1 MKLNKNYEIKINL
14 PENVKI
20 EKKDETLF
28 ISGPLGITELNLKKL
43 DPNGI
48 GAISLEKKQ
57 ENNNFSTLVENK
69 NDKLFFCT
77 NCKAFFGLVSSLIK
91 NKIYGVTRGFLVY
104 IRIVGVGYRAQLE
117 GLETQSLSLKLGFS
131 HDIKFKLPFSI
142 RAFLLEPT
150 LICIYGID
158 KNQVTQIACKIR
170 QIKVPSV
177 YKGKGIR
184 FLNENINLKAGKRR

>member
-1 MKLNKNYEIKINL
+1 MKLNKNYTIKINL

-57 ENNNFSTLVENK
+57 ENNKNNTL
-69 NDKLFFCT
+69 LFCT
-77 NCKAFFGLVSSLIK
+77 NCKAFFGLVYSLIQ

-117 GLETQSLSLKLGFS
+117 GLETQNLSLKLGFS
-131 HDIKFKLPFSI
+131 HDIKFKLPCSI

-184 FLNENINLKAGKRR
+184 FLNEIINLKAGKRR